1 LRDNESP
8 MTFKTNNIKQT
19 GKFFLAV
26 IFCLLFRLLPFRAPN
41 IEPIL
46 ATIMPLGRAYG
57 ALTGFAFSILSVL
70 LYDLLTGTMGVHTFF
85 TAGAFG
91 LLGFWAGS
99 YFKNRKGTVADYVRF
114 AVVGTLFF
122 DAATGLFLGPIFY
135 GQSFS
140 AAFFGQIPFTALHL
154 SGNIIFAITLSPIF
168 YRFFVRQRESEISI
182 SIIRPLE
189 PKII

>member
-1 LRDNESP
+1 
-8 MTFKTNNIKQT
+8 MTFEANNIRQT

-46 ATIMPLGRAYG
+46 ATIMPLGRVYG

-70 LYDLLTGTMGVHTFF
+70 LYDLLTGTAGVHTFF

-91 LLGFWAGS
+91 LLGFWAGN
-99 YFKNRKGTVADYVRF
+99 YFQSRKGTVADYVRF

-122 DAATGLFLGPIFY
+122 DAVTGLLLGPIFY
-135 GQSFS
+135 GQPFS

-154 SGNIIFAITLSPIF
+154 SGNIIFAATLSPIF
-168 YRFFVRQRESEISI
+168 YRFFIRQREPETSI
-182 SIIRPLE
+182 STIRSFK